1 MKKILII
8 ILAALHIPLDIDIKT
23 VQADRQTPSL
33 IAAETNILD
42 QGSPEPS
49 RPEPRPAGQDSAG
62 QRPPETT
69 EPVKKS
75 IEPMPRNQQ
84 APGAPRGFKVVAPK

>member
-8 ILAALHIPLDIDIKT
+8 ILAALHIPLYINTKT
-23 VQADRQTPSL
+23 VQADRQTPKL
-33 IAAETNILD
+33 IPAETNIPD
-42 QGSPEPS
+42 QGIPEPS
-49 RPEPRPAGQDSAG
+49 QPEPRPAGQNSAG

-69 EPVKKS
+69 EPVKES